1 MKIYIPHSFKSEKDI
16 EIARSGAML
25 SGFNHLQ
32 ALSKKME
39 IYLPADDDKIYT
51 ESIFGIRPIYDTI
64 KTSIDWFQEQNF
76 DAILIFEPNVDNLT
90 FLRHTCPAPI
100 ILRLSCCFGGNRE
113 FFDQVLS
120 CYSLLRPFDAISPK
134 SAWCEKEISSVVW
147 NTSCI
152 RPITN
157 GIDLDFFA
165 PMDKEQT
172 KKSMAEQTQDD
183 RILNMP
189 IVGFSGRFE
198 PAKGAKTFLSI
209 ADLNPD
215 ILFVIAGQQY
225 APISHPD
232 NVIFIGH
239 QPYKKMP
246 NFYNAIDVLCFLSVY
261 SRESCPSVIL
271 ESMACECPVIATNFS
286 GTPELL
292 GNCGEIVAIENFSNE
307 PLDISGYINPECVS
321 LRLREL
327 IKDEQRRKTLGKNAR
342 ERAQG
347 FSWDSI
353 ANLHVDLINELN
365 ARKSQLKP
373 AVPITVQFAQRC
385 DREGNLKALSR
396 VFNFSNDEQGPLP
409 RISFLGQDLDFLEG
423 LGLYLSQ
430 NMCPNELEAVI
441 YGIVQDRV
449 TCENLIKKV
458 EQMIAM
464 LTTS

>member
-134 SAWCEKEISSVVW
+134 SAWCGKEISSVVW

-157 GIDLDFFA
+157 GIDLDFLA

-172 KKSMAEQTQDD
+172 KN
-183 RILNMP
+183 LW
-189 IVGFSGRFE
+189 
-198 PAKGAKTFLSI
+198 LSK
-209 ADLNPD
+209 P
-215 ILFVIAGQQY
+215 
-225 APISHPD
+225 
-232 NVIFIGH
+232 
-239 QPYKKMP
+239 KMT
-246 NFYNAIDVLCFLSVY
+246 
-261 SRESCPSVIL
+261 ES
-271 ESMACECPVIATNFS
+271 
-286 GTPELL
+286 
-292 GNCGEIVAIENFSNE
+292 
-307 PLDISGYINPECVS
+307 
-321 LRLREL
+321 L
-327 IKDEQRRKTLGKNAR
+327 ICR
-342 ERAQG
+342 
-347 FSWDSI
+347 
-353 ANLHVDLINELN
+353 
-365 ARKSQLKP
+365 
-373 AVPITVQFAQRC
+373 
-385 DREGNLKALSR
+385 
-396 VFNFSNDEQGPLP
+396 
-409 RISFLGQDLDFLEG
+409 
-423 LGLYLSQ
+423 
-430 NMCPNELEAVI
+430 
-441 YGIVQDRV
+441 
-449 TCENLIKKV
+449 
-458 EQMIAM
+458 
-464 LTTS
+464 